1 MTDTIRA
8 SWLKTQYVEAMTFA
22 RRSDVLNLVPISG
35 DPPHK
40 YIAKFDCGGLAE
52 TEAGIAVIGQHLVGI
67 YFPEEYQRTPCD
79 PGQVLTWLEPRNEF
93 HPNIRA
99 PLCCVGPI
107 PPGMS
112 LLNLLHQLFAM
123 ITWQK
128 FTPLEHNALNAAAC
142 SWARANLDRLPVD
155 PRRSMLNGDPVQSAG
170 DNTGENGHG

>member
-22 RRSDVLNLVPISG
+22 QRSDILSLVPVAG
-35 DPPHK
+35 DPPNK
-40 YIAKFDCGGLAE
+40 YIAKFDCTGLAE
-52 TEAGIAVIGQHLVGI
+52 TEAGVTVINQHLVGI
-67 YFPEEYQRTPCD
+67 YFPEEYQRTVCD

-93 HPNIRA
+93 HPNINA

-128 FTPLEHNALNAAAC
+128 FTPRENNALNKAAC

-155 PRRSMLNGDPVQSAG
+155 PRRSMVRGDPVPSAG
-170 DNTGENGHG
+170 DDIAESRHG